1 MKPCSDM
8 HDQLVDLHYGML
20 APEEEKAIRD
30 HVVSCA
36 VCAAEVETIRTLMG
50 ALRADEAFP
59 RESEVNWEAFARV
72 TVARAV
78 APGTAATISPVS
90 DDMPLWHRLFQS
102 LTRPMTVSF
111 SPAMAAISVAL
122 LIGAGVTVYQ
132 FMPSG
137 TPGQAID
144 NHQHTPVA
152 VILVPEESLN
162 QLTVNLARNNTARYL
177 DETRAVLLTLM
188 EVPIGCDDETVD
200 ITEERVRAARLL
212 RRQRLVATELGRL
225 PLARAKDVTSDLQ
238 QILLEISSLADC
250 TRDEEIQTL
259 RDVVE
264 KRQILMRMELLSEE
278 LKRRG
283 ASHV

>member
-1 MKPCSDM
+1 M
-8 HDQLVDLHYGML
+8 HDQLVDLYYGML
-20 APEEEKAIRD
+20 APEEEKAVRD
-30 HVVSCA
+30 HVTSCA
-36 VCAAEVETIRTLMG
+36 ACAAEVETIRTLMG

-59 RESEVNWEAFARV
+59 RESGVNWEAFARV
-72 TVARAV
+72 TVNQAV
-78 APGTAATISPVS
+78 AGETVSTISHA
-90 DDMPLWHRLFQS
+90 MPLWRRLLQS
-102 LTRPMTVSF
+102 LARPMTVSF
-111 SPAMAAISVAL
+111 SPAAAAIAVAL
-122 LIGAGVTVYQ
+122 LIGAGVVGYQ

-137 TPGQAID
+137 TPGQAVD
-144 NHQHTPVA
+144 SHQHTPVA

-188 EVPIGCDDETVD
+188 DVPIGCDDETVD
-200 ITEERVRAARLL
+200 ITVERVRATELL

-225 PLARAKDVTSDLQ
+225 PLLRAKDVTTDLQ

-250 TRDEEIQTL
+250 TRDEEIQTV

-264 KRQILMRMELLSEE
+264 KRQILMRMELLSQE